1 MNKNYLTI
9 FATAALVLTTGCVTA
24 GTWVNGC
31 YIDGPLCTVCDGMK
45 VVTHAY
51 GTTVCTHC
59 DGTGIEPPEETT
71 IVENTVI
78 VDTWEPGIVFA
89 SCPPPPPRHCHRPCP
104 IAHRNPPRPCSGGNR
119 RCTAKPAQRRS
130 TARPATRP
138 ATRSATRPASRPAAR
153 PAARPAGGHGGMRG
167 GRR

>member
-45 VVTHAY
+45 VVTHTY

-78 VDTWEPGIVFA
+78 VDTWEP
-89 SCPPPPPRHCHRPCP
+89 PPLIYRHH
-104 IAHRNPPRPCSGGNR
+104 PPRPLCGPRPRGPAPR
-119 RCTAKPAQRRS
+119 PVHHRVARPAPKPAQH
-130 TARPATRP
+130 RPAP
-138 ATRSATRPASRPAAR
+138 RPAAR
-153 PAARPAGGHGGMRG
+153 PAARPAGRPAGGGGMRG